1 MKTPNFLHIL
11 CLTLLSPT
19 LVLADET
26 TTVLDKIPGEN
37 MMVIEDSAKAIN
49 TVTHGFN
56 SLCVTIATT
65 GKLS

>member
-1 MKTPNFLHIL
+1 
-11 CLTLLSPT
+11 
-19 LVLADET
+19 VLADET